1 MSYDYEMISDT
12 LKPLSKKEM
21 IDAFIKYQ
29 NGDKSARTYL
39 ISHNIRLVYY
49 LASKYKSTKYD
60 MDELFSIGQIGL
72 VRAVDTFDLSKEI
85 HFATYA
91 SRCIINEILM
101 FLRRNKK
108 YQNDVS
114 LETPLSVDD
123 EGNELSF
130 QSLLSDPDTNIIE
143 NYEKGETIEEI
154 RNLVSSL
161 PEREREAIYLYFGFY
176 GDKRY
181 TQKEIAE
188 KLNISQSYVSRLIGR
203 ILKKL
208 KKQMVSSA
216 KKTNNSPSIK
226 SKAKLKKENE
236 FIEFDS
242 LEIAIPTLESNKK
255 IQDGMK
261 KMDEVTPEKMG
272 EATSEKMDEVISE
285 KVNEAIP
292 VEPNEI
298 IAEQSIDV
306 SIFDEDYR
314 KTLERLQM
322 PDCIEIL
329 SNFTTKEAVI
339 ISLKLGFIAGKSY
352 KTEELARFLRIDT
365 KEIQDVVLKF
375 LHLYKQNLQQ
385 FFNNVVEVPNKNR

>member
-60 MDELFSIGQIGL
+60 IEELFSIGQIGL

-91 SRCIINEILM
+91 SRCIVNEILM

-123 EGNELSF
+123 KGNELSF
-130 QSLLSDPDTNIIE
+130 QDFLSDPDTNIIE

-154 RNLVSSL
+154 RNLVFSL

-226 SKAKLKKENE
+226 SKAKLKKEND

-242 LEIAIPTLESNKK
+242 LEIVIPTLESNKK
-255 IQDGMK
+255 IQDGVK
-261 KMDEVTPEKMG
+261 KMDEVIPEKMG
-272 EATSEKMDEVISE
+272 EVTSE

-352 KTEELARFLRIDT
+352 KTEELARFLRIDK

>member
-1 MSYDYEMISDT
+1 MSYDYKEMSET
-12 LKPLSKKEM
+12 SKPLSNKEM
-21 IDAFIKYQ
+21 IDAFIRYQ
-29 NGDKSARTYL
+29 NGDKSARAYL
-39 ISHNIRLVYY
+39 ISHNVRLVYH

-60 MDELFSIGQIGL
+60 IDELFSIGQIGL
-72 VRAVDTFDLSKEI
+72 IKAVDTFDLSKEI

-123 EGNELSF
+123 KGNEFSF
-130 QSLLSDPDTNIIE
+130 QDLLRDPNTNIIE
-143 NYEKGETIEEI
+143 DYEKGETIEEI
-154 RNLVSSL
+154 KKLVFSL

-176 GDKRY
+176 SDKRY

-188 KLNISQSYVSRLIGR
+188 KLNILQSNVSRLIGR

-226 SKAKLKKENE
+226 SKAKLKKEND

-242 LEIAIPTLESNKK
+242 LEIAIPTLESNEK
-255 IQDGMK
+255 IQDEVK
-261 KMDEVTPEKMG
+261 KIDEVT
-272 EATSEKMDEVISE
+272 SEKVDEVISE
-285 KVNEAIP
+285 KVNESIP
-292 VEPNEI
+292 VESNDI
-298 IAEQSIDV
+298 IIEQSIDL
-306 SIFDEDYR
+306 SIFNENYR

-339 ISLKLGFIAGKSY
+339 ISLKLGFIVGKSY
-352 KTEELARFLRIDT
+352 KTEELSRFLRIDT

>member
-60 MDELFSIGQIGL
+60 IEELFSIGQIGL

-123 EGNELSF
+123 KGNELSF
-130 QSLLSDPDTNIIE
+130 QDFLSDPDTNIIE

-154 RNLVSSL
+154 RNLVFSL

-255 IQDGMK
+255 IQDGVK
-261 KMDEVTPEKMG
+261 KMDEATPEKMG
-272 EATSEKMDEVISE
+272 EVTSE

-292 VEPNEI
+292 VESNDI
-298 IAEQSIDV
+298 IIEQSIDV

-352 KTEELARFLRIDT
+352 KTEELARFLRIDK

>member
-1 MSYDYEMISDT
+1 MEESYMSYDYEMISDT
-12 LKPLSKKEM
+12 LKPLSKKET

-123 EGNELSF
+123 KGNELSF
-130 QSLLSDPDTNIIE
+130 QDFLSDPDTNIIE

-154 RNLVSSL
+154 RNLVFSL
-161 PEREREAIYLYFGFY
+161 PEKEREAIYLYFGFY

-255 IQDGMK
+255 IQDGVK
-261 KMDEVTPEKMG
+261 KMDEATPEKMG
-272 EATSEKMDEVISE
+272 EVTSE

-292 VEPNEI
+292 VESNDI
-298 IAEQSIDV
+298 IIEQSIDV

-352 KTEELARFLRIDT
+352 KTEELARFLRIDK